1 MFKKFIT
8 GIMAG
13 IIVIAVVMTAGCVS
27 STIVADDEVEPVVS
41 VDDNVE
47 QALVEFVWA
56 IISEPDDV
64 DEPVWFVTISGGD
77 NQEITTPSESEVEKE
92 PDHGKPRRSR
102 SQNEGFGD
110 GENKISPGP
119 TKQEF
124 GPKDGEMSSHRQI
137 PVVKPKPSQSI
148 VTSNQEIITPYKPDL
163 FGFNFNRD
171 FGINEPVEDPW
182 LYEWDFGIKEPVEG
196 AGLEGDPWL
205 YEPVEPTGTK
215 AWFGIANHDEDE
227 PKDQSVKFPGHQVKD
242 SVRDEDIPRFGVGA
256 SDEASDEDEPEEDH
270 AEDKPSVPEVVTD
283 GRKEPTS
290 VNPNTG
296 ADHRMNCSFNPNQ
309 AGHDG
314 GAIHNPDKDRHADK
328 GFDEG
333 SFARAA

>member
-27 STIVADDEVEPVVS
+27 SVVS
-41 VDDNVE
+41 VDDDEQIEE
-47 QALVEFVWA
+47 QAPVEIVCA
-56 IISEPDDV
+56 QDTE
-64 DEPVWFVTISGGD
+64 DEPVWFVTSFPD
-77 NQEITTPSESEVEKE
+77 KKSDSSSE
-92 PDHGKPRRSR
+92 
-102 SQNEGFGD
+102 EG
-110 GENKISPGP
+110 P
-119 TKQEF
+119 
-124 GPKDGEMSSHRQI
+124 
-137 PVVKPKPSQSI
+137 
-148 VTSNQEIITPYKPDL
+148 L
-163 FGFNFNRD
+163 GFVFNRD

-182 LYEWDFGIKEPVEG
+182 LYEWDFQKDAEFPEAPDLNLQPKEKKDRLDRQTPKEGGI
-196 AGLEGDPWL
+196 EGDPWL

-215 AWFGIANHDEDE
+215 AWFGLDPHDEDFGKE
-227 PKDQSVKFPGHQVKD
+227 QSVKFPGHQVKD

-256 SDEASDEDEPEEDH
+256 SDEAFDEDEPEEDH
-270 AEDKPSVPEVVTD
+270 TEDKPSVPEVVTD

-296 ADHRMNCSFNPNQ
+296 ADPRMNCTFQPNQ

-314 GAIHNPDKDRHADK
+314 GALSPDKDRHADK